1 MSGHVAFETDVEAAV
16 GCSADDPRRERQ
28 QCIREY
34 LDQTA
39 VKRALVSSYG

>member
-1 MSGHVAFETDVEAAV
+1 MSGHVAFENDVEAAV
-16 GCSADDPRRERQ
+16 GCSSDDPRRERQ

-39 VKRALVSSYG
+39 VERALVSLYG